1 MALLPVKLIS
11 LPYCFFFPPR
21 RERAISD
28 LANNVP
34 NRLLDEAFFPVSQ
47 AAHRELFDWMGFQED
62 ALFSFDGRNR
72 CQWICFNWTASPGY
86 KLLGDVVRLN
96 IIPRRGMGFATRLV
110 SLMLL
115 GTFCLGFYQK
125 LLIHRLKGS
134 TAENYHIHKSRHCI
148 RSAGS
153 PKQWWWRLTS
163 TIDRNWSLT
172 RDLAVPWLHIQS
184 STCDWVARTWAR
196 ERFLILT
203 ESPPFHEL
211 WRQRFTPCLR

>member
-1 MALLPVKLIS
+1 MANSQTGWHCFQLNSS
-11 LPYCFFFPPR
+11 LFPT
-21 RERAISD
+21 
-28 LANNVP
+28 
-34 NRLLDEAFFPVSQ
+34 AFFSTKKRTSHIRSSEQCPKQTTRWSFLSRITGSSQ
-47 AAHRELFDWMGFQED
+47 RAVW
-62 ALFSFDGRNR
+62 
-72 CQWICFNWTASPGY
+72 
-86 KLLGDVVRLN
+86 LN
-96 IIPRRGMGFATRLV
+96 GIPRRCSFQLWWKEPMPVNLLQLDRFAQKLIAERIGFATRLV

-125 LLIHRLKGS
+125 LFIHRLNLTGS
-134 TAENYHIHKSRHCI
+134 TAENSSLHKSRHCI

-196 ERFLILT
+196 ETFLILT
-203 ESPPFHEL
+203 ESPPFHEQ